1 MRPLRS
7 PGRAQTRK
15 QPALP
20 SQSPPARLKSLW
32 KEQWQLSKAKDRT
45 SGELR
50 AHHVRAVARAMPF
63 TMAASLLLGL
73 LIGALRWEPRPAP
86 PLVVWLCVL
95 AAACTWGVWSWW
107 SRRGRHIAKVS
118 PTGMRKAAMHAGAF
132 AAIWGFVPLMWFAT
146 SEPRLQVLIA
156 GLMVGVISLG
166 ALTLAT
172 VPIAAMTFVGVLV
185 ACCSW
190 ALIASGEPLFF
201 VVTGLLVVYG
211 LAVSAGVLL
220 VAHLFSARLLAARE
234 ATRQGQVV
242 GLLLRDFEEHSTDVL
257 WEVDRRGQ
265 FAHVSRK
272 LSELVGIS
280 PTKLQTMR
288 LVHVL
293 QQLCPETMRPEAAA
307 SLRSALALDRAFRD
321 LSMPI
326 EISGSV
332 RWWSITAKPLL
343 DEVGRNVGWRGV
355 ISDVTQERQ
364 AHQRLAYLAHF
375 DSLTGLA
382 NRVQL
387 RERLSQ
393 AVEHNAESPRRSAL
407 MCLDVDNF
415 KTIND
420 SLGHSVGDAV
430 LQAVAKRLQSHMRHS
445 DLVARLGGDEFAIVM
460 DDVRG
465 DEEAPTLAQRLVQ
478 AMRVPCDVGGRSIS
492 IGVSIGVALIPDH
505 GSTVDEVLGNADLAL
520 YAAKDGGRGRYE
532 MFAPRLGAR
541 HRRRLSVE
549 HELRQAM
556 HNNQFELHFQPQID
570 VATWSIIACE
580 ALLRWRHPV
589 LGSVPPS
596 EFIPVAEEA
605 GLIAEIGGWVLAKAC
620 EQAAAHLRDIRIS
633 VNVSPVQLLR
643 PDFVRNVEAAL
654 ERSGLSPALLEI
666 EITESLFIDEV
677 PLALSNL
684 HAIKQLGVRIA
695 LDDFGTGYSSL
706 AYLRRFP
713 FDTLKI
719 DRAFVRELMTRS
731 DARAIVRTIIQLAGT
746 LGMSTVA
753 EGVEEPAQLEVLLRA
768 QCHAI
773 QGFLAARPM
782 PMPELL
788 ALIANWGSQA
798 RPTSQ
803 EELPESV
810 MAPLSAAVR

>member
-1 MRPLRS
+1 M
-7 PGRAQTRK
+7 
-15 QPALP
+15 LP
-20 SQSPPARLKSLW
+20 LW
-32 KEQWQLSKAKDRT
+32 KDQWQLYRASDRT

-50 AHHVRAVARAMPF
+50 ARHVRALARVMPL
-63 TMAASLLLGL
+63 TMLASLML
-73 LIGALRWEPRPAP
+73 GALVGALLWERDPPPA
-86 PLVVWLCVL
+86 LVVWLTALVS
-95 AAACTWGVWSWW
+95 ASGWGLWSWW
-107 SRRGRHIAKVS
+107 AGRNRRIVS
-118 PTGMRKAAMHAGAF
+118 VSVTAMKKATLHAAVF
-132 AAIWGFVPLMWFAT
+132 ATIWGFVPLVWFAAAA
-146 SEPRLQVLIA
+146 PPMQVVIA
-156 GLMVGVISLG
+156 ALMSAAIGLG
-166 ALTLAT
+166 ALLLAT
-172 VPIAAMTFVGVLV
+172 VPLAAIVYVSILTL
-185 ACCSW
+185 CSSW
-190 ALIASGEPLFF
+190 G
-201 VVTGLLVVYG
+201 
-211 LAVSAGVLL
+211 
-220 VAHLFSARLLAARE
+220 LLAAGQPLFLILEALLLIYAVAVCAGTLVVSSLFTARLVATRE
-234 ATRQGQVV
+234 AARQGQVV

-257 WEVDRRGQ
+257 WEVDRQGQ
-265 FAHVSRK
+265 FVHVSRK
-272 LSELVGIS
+272 LSELLGLS
-280 PTKLQTMR
+280 PIKLQTMR
-288 LVHVL
+288 FVHVL
-293 QQLCPETMRPEAAA
+293 RQQCPVTMKPEAALA
-307 SLRSALALDRAFRD
+307 LQSALGMDKAFRD
-321 LSMPI
+321 LAVPI
-326 EISGSV
+326 DSDGAI
-332 RWWSITAKPLL
+332 RWWSVTAKPLL
-343 DEVGRNVGWRGV
+343 DEMGRNIGWRGV
-355 ISDVTQERQ
+355 ISDITQERQ

-387 RERLSQ
+387 RERLAQ
-393 AVEHNAESPRRSAL
+393 AVEHNTDPPRRSAL

-460 DDVRG
+460 DDLRT
-465 DEEAPTLAQRLVQ
+465 DDEAPTLAQRLVQ
-478 AMRVPCDVGGRSIS
+478 AMKVPCEVNGRHIS

-520 YAAKDGGRGRYE
+520 YAAKDAGRGRYE
-532 MFAPRLGAR
+532 LFATRLGAR

-549 HELRQAM
+549 HELRQAL
-556 HNNQFELHFQPQID
+556 HHNQFELHFQPQID
-570 VATWSIIACE
+570 VATWKIVGCE
-580 ALLRWRHPV
+580 ALLRWRHPT
-589 LGSVPPS
+589 LGLVPPS
-596 EFIPVAEEA
+596 EFVPVAEEA
-605 GLIAEIGGWVLAKAC
+605 GLIADIGSWVLNRAC
-620 EQAAAHLRDIRIS
+620 QEAAAHLRDIRIS

-643 PDFVRNVEAAL
+643 PDFVRTLEAAL
-654 ERSGLSPALLEI
+654 DRSGLAPTRLEV

-684 HAIKQLGVRIA
+684 HAIKRMGVRIA

-731 DARAIVRTIIQLAGT
+731 DARAIVRTIIQLADT

-782 PMPELL
+782 PMPDLQM
-788 ALIANWGSQA
+788 LIAHWDQ
-798 RPTSQ
+798 RPRPLSH

-810 MAPLSAAVR
+810 MAPLSTALR